1 MSNKPHRYAANSIL
15 EAILAYKKREGEYP
29 SQRSLSVEANR
40 SLAHTNEQ
48 VKTLVKQGFVK
59 LSKSGGRIIEAHYG
73 IVTDP
78 EKEKADVGA

>member
-1 MSNKPHRYAANSIL
+1 MSNTPTRYAANSIL

-29 SQRSLSVEANR
+29 SQRALCVEAER
-40 SLAHTNEQ
+40 SLAHVNAM
-48 VKTLVKQGFVK
+48 VKHLVDQGYVR

-78 EKEKADVGA
+78 EKEKEHG